1 MKKGKFLV
9 LYGANNLGKSK
20 QVDML
25 EKALQ
30 KKGIKTVRIKYPIY
44 DLKPTGPKI
53 NAVLR
58 EGLKMP
64 DLDLQKLYAQNR
76 ADFEPKLES
85 YLNAGK
91 WVLAE
96 DYTGTGIAWGM
107 TWGVPLETLEKINKK
122 LLKEDLAILLHG
134 ERFVS
139 GIEKNHR
146 NETNNEIW
154 EKSQKIHLELA
165 HRYKWI
171 KVYATRT
178 PEEVHED
185 IINIIKNTFSIV

>member
-1 MKKGKFLV
+1 MKKGKFIV
-9 LYGANNLGKSK
+9 LYGANNLGKSL
-20 QVDML
+20 QVELL
-25 EKALQ
+25 EKSLQ
-30 KKGIKTVRIKYPIY
+30 KKGIKTVRLKYPIY
-44 DLKPTGPKI
+44 DLKPTGPTI

-64 DLDLQKLYAQNR
+64 DLELQKLYAKNR
-76 ADFEPKLES
+76 ADFEPKLKS

-107 TWGVPLETLEKINKK
+107 TWEVPLDVLEKINKK
-122 LLKEDLAILLHG
+122 LLKEDLAILLFG

-146 NETNNEIW
+146 NEADNKIW
-154 EKSQKIHLELA
+154 ENGQKIHLELSD
-165 HRYKWI
+165 RYGWK

-185 IINIIKNTFSIV
+185 ILEIIKTYFKI